1 MIIIFSDDTTD
12 GDQSERSR
20 LGLGSPR
27 VSGSGQVDTETEET
41 EAIKEET
48 KPLVRDSGANTVKSG
63 ERIRDESA
71 ESGLVSCVTVPG

>member
-1 MIIIFSDDTTD
+1 MIIDIFSDDTAD

-20 LGLGSPR
+20 LGLGSSR
-27 VSGSGQVDTETEET
+27 VSGSGKVDTEEGE

-63 ERIRDESA
+63 ETES
-71 ESGLVSCVTVPG
+71 E